1 MMDVKCAQKHYASK
15 YRVDMIVKALRK
27 VQAYCDGQLHACHE
41 CVFGMPRRQSASSA
55 ERTHSP
61 GILMMLVMPP
71 QIPASV
77 GRECNQS

>member
-15 YRVDMIVKALRK
+15 YRVDMIAKALRK

-41 CVFGMPRRQSASSA
+41 CVFGDAA
-55 ERTHSP
+55 ADT
-61 GILMMLVMPP
+61 
-71 QIPASV
+71 ASV